1 MNYNKF
7 FIKAKEEGLEALEL
21 VIYIKEDMQ
30 REIPPLPRLLHPSAR
45 HTSENGH
52 QALQR

>member
-21 VIYIKEDMQ
+21 YKDFF
-30 REIPPLPRLLHPSAR
+30 LPFISFY
-45 HTSENGH
+45 
-52 QALQR
+52 QV